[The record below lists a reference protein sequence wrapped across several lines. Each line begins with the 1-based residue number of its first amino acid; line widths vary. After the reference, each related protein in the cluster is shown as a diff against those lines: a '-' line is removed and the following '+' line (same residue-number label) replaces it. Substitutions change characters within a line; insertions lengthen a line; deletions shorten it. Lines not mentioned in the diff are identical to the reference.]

1 MKNRLAGLIC
11 YEVGPI
17 DRVDDRGGPWRDEIS
32 EFLFS
37 LDVGVINPLK
47 KGLDWGLESEESRQ
61 WRADSLLKAE
71 TLNSQGH
78 IYDSN
83 KICDSVSD
91 QMKDIVASDL
101 RSVDK
106 SDFIVAYI
114 DLDIHTAGSYSEI
127 THAALQRKPVIICC
141 KQGKYKVP
149 MWLYG
154 LLNHQMFF
162 STWNEVKS
170 YIQHVAYDEH
180 VEHFKRWRFF
190 DMNKIYG
197 KEIF

>member
-197 KEIF
+197 REIF